1 MHKELQLRAEKE
13 YKSKVANI
21 EIENFR
27 KRVNLSLKKKIQY
40 FKDL

>member
-1 MHKELQLRAEKE
+1 MEKEIQERAEKE

-27 KRVNLSLKKKIQY
+27 KRVK
-40 FKDL
+40 

>member
-1 MHKELQLRAEKE
+1 MEKEIEERAEKE

-27 KRVNLSLKKKIQY
+27 KRVK
-40 FKDL
+40 